1 VPQILEVLKL
11 TIFFKKN
18 VGGGVSDLWYTLKGL
33 GVHYEVEFYCHKL
46 LSNVHT
52 RVLVMTFSDN
62 VTLGLQLVCRIFM
75 VAFSN
80 VVQLQMER
88 MAYTPKALK
97 IEVL

>member
-1 VPQILEVLKL
+1 MFHLDINHFQISLQNWAIASATNIRSFK
-11 TIFFKKN
+11 TNNFFKKN

-62 VTLGLQLVCRIFM
+62 VTLG
-75 VAFSN
+75 SN
-80 VVQLQMER
+80 
-88 MAYTPKALK
+88 
-97 IEVL
+97 